1 MKKNMTGL
9 FFGVTLF
16 VVTLFF
22 EITPGM
28 AQEKD
33 VKKQVLNFED
43 ELVEGRDAK
52 PELFFLL
59 QQKKFNYKRLIKL
72 RENFIPEAA
81 QDEAKLRGQRS
92 ER

>member
-1 MKKNMTGL
+1 MTKSS
-9 FFGVTLF
+9 FQVTLF
-16 VVTLFF
+16 LVT
-22 EITPGM
+22 M
-28 AQEKD
+28 WWMVASSYAQEKD

-59 QQKKFNYKRLIKL
+59 QQKKFNYSRLIKL
-72 RENFIPEAA
+72 RENFLPEAI

-92 ER
+92 EP